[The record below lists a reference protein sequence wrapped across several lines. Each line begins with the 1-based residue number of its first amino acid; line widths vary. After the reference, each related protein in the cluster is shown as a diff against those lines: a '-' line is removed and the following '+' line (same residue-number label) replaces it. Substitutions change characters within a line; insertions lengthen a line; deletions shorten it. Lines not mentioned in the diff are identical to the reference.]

1 MQLRLVQGHKLS
13 GRLGYVVV
21 FDCRF
26 DKILD
31 CATEANAE
39 CRCERQTHENV
50 FVSKLLP
57 PRRLVLVNR
66 RAVLVNRRAVFTWY
80 STRLVSIVTFDL
92 RLC

>member
-31 CATEANAE
+31 CATETNAE

-66 RAVLVNRRAVFTWY
+66 RAVFTWY